1 MKFEL
6 RFTPTALAQLGA
18 LRSDPKMKG
27 TLGQVRKTLGYLET
41 NLKSRS
47 LQTHKYE
54 SLSKIFG
61 REVFEAYAQN
71 KTSGA
76 YRVFWHY
83 GNDEVDGE
91 GKRVPIITVVSITPH
106 P

>member
-1 MKFEL
+1 MKFKL
-6 RFTPTALAQLGA
+6 RFTPTALTQLKS
-18 LRSDPKMKG
+18 LESDANLKG

-41 NLKSRS
+41 NLKSTS
-47 LQTHKYE
+47 LQAHKYE
-54 SLSKIFG
+54 SLSKTFG

-71 KTSGA
+71 KTPGA

-83 GNDEVDGE
+83 GNDELDSE
-91 GKRVPIITVVSITPH
+91 RKRIPIITVVSITPH